1 MVVSDSSDQ
10 ALQLLFGES
19 VYQTLPVLMLK
30 DPPWVGGFYCVFSK
44 TGDVMYGEVG
54 ALG

>member
-1 MVVSDSSDQ
+1 
-10 ALQLLFGES
+10 
-19 VYQTLPVLMLK
+19 MLK

-54 ALG
+54 ALGWKISNLDPATGQSLPSALFL